1 MLDGCGRTIDYLRL
15 SVTDLCNYRCRY
27 CMPPEGVAK
36 RDHGDILSLEELANI
51 ARAAV
56 RLGVKKIRLTG
67 GEPLVR
73 RGIVEL
79 CRQLRTIPGLQE
91 LCLTTNGSLLPQLAA
106 PLREAGL
113 DRLNISLDTLRPDR
127 FAEMTR
133 LGHLSDALA
142 GIEAAE
148 AAGFHNLKLDT
159 VLIGGFNDDEID
171 DFINLTREHPWE
183 VRFIELMPMGPCA
196 EWDKARFLSGDTV
209 LQKVPALQQIESCG
223 VARRYRLPGAMGT
236 VGLISPVNHDFCAQ
250 CRRIRVTADG
260 KLKGCLHSAEE
271 LPLRGLHG
279 KELED
284 AIRQGI
290 LQKPERHH
298 LTERRSDTPR
308 NMNQIGG

>member
-1 MLDGCGRTIDYLRL
+1 MQDGCGRTIDYLRL
-15 SVTDLCNYRCRY
+15 SVTDLCNYRCRD
-27 CMPPEGVAK
+27 CMPPEGVVK
-36 RDHGDILSLEELANI
+36 RNHGDMLSLEELAEI
-51 ARAAV
+51 AEAAV
-56 RLGVKKIRLTG
+56 RVGVKKIRLTG

-79 CRQLRTIPGLQE
+79 CRRLRAIPRLEE
-91 LCLTTNGSLLPQLAA
+91 LCLTTNGALLPQLAA
-106 PLREAGL
+106 PLREAGV
-113 DRLNISLDTLRPDR
+113 DRLNISLDTLQPDR

-133 LGHLSDALA
+133 LGRLSDTLA

-159 VLIGGFNDDEID
+159 VLIGGFNDDEIE
-171 DFINLTREHPWE
+171 DFVNLTREHPWE

-196 EWDKARFLSGDTV
+196 EWDKGCFLPDDTV
-209 LQKVPALQQIESCG
+209 LQKIPALQQIEPCG
-223 VARRYRLPGAMGT
+223 VARRYRLPGAAGT
-236 VGLISPVNHDFCAQ
+236 VGLISPVHHDFCAQ

-279 KELED
+279 PELED

-290 LQKPERHH
+290 LHKPERHH
-298 LTERRSDTPR
+298 LAERRSDTPR

>member
-1 MLDGCGRTIDYLRL
+1 MQDGCGRTIDYLRL

-27 CMPPEGVAK
+27 CMPPEGVVK
-36 RDHGDILSLEELANI
+36 RNHGDMLSLEELAEI
-51 ARAAV
+51 AETAV
-56 RLGVKKIRLTG
+56 RVGVKKIRLTG

-79 CRQLRTIPGLQE
+79 CRRLRAIPRLEE
-91 LCLTTNGSLLPQLAA
+91 LCLTTNGALLPQLAA
-106 PLREAGL
+106 PLREAGV
-113 DRLNISLDTLRPDR
+113 DRLNISLDTLQPDR

-133 LGHLSDALA
+133 LGRLSDTLA

-159 VLIGGFNDDEID
+159 VLIGGFNDDEIE
-171 DFINLTREHPWE
+171 DFVNLTREHPWE

-196 EWDKARFLSGDTV
+196 EWDKGCFLPDDTV
-209 LQKVPALQQIESCG
+209 LQKIPALQQIEPCG
-223 VARRYRLPGAMGT
+223 VARRYRLPGAAGT
-236 VGLISPVNHDFCAQ
+236 VGLISPVHHDFCAQ

-279 KELED
+279 PELED

-290 LQKPERHH
+290 LHKPERHH
-298 LTERRSDTPR
+298 LAERRSDTPR

>member
-1 MLDGCGRTIDYLRL
+1 MLDGCGRTINYLRL

-36 RDHGDILSLEELANI
+36 RDHGDILSLEELADI

-73 RGIVEL
+73 QGIVEL

-91 LCLTTNGSLLPQLAA
+91 LCLTTNGALLPQLAA
-106 PLREAGL
+106 PLWEAGL

-148 AAGFHNLKLDT
+148 AAGFHTLKLDT

-196 EWDKARFLSGDTV
+196 EWDKSCFLSGDTV

-223 VARRYRLPGAMGT
+223 VARQYRLPGAMGT

>member
-1 MLDGCGRTIDYLRL
+1 MLDGCGRTINYLRL

-36 RDHGDILSLEELANI
+36 RDHGDILSLEELADI

-73 RGIVEL
+73 QGIVEL

-91 LCLTTNGSLLPQLAA
+91 LCLTTNGALLPQLAA
-106 PLREAGL
+106 PLWEAGL

-196 EWDKARFLSGDTV
+196 GWDRSRFLPAETV
-209 LQKVPALQQIESCG
+209 LDRMAELEPIEAQG
-223 VARRYRLPGAMGT
+223 VARRYQLPGALGT
-236 VGLISPVNHDFCAQ
+236 VGLISPVSHDFCAD

-260 KLKGCLHSAEE
+260 KLKGCLHSREE
-271 LPLRGLHG
+271 IPLRGLHG
-279 KELED
+279 QALED
-284 AIRQGI
+284 AVRRGI
-290 LQKPERHH
+290 LHKPERHH
-298 LTERRSDTPR
+298 LTERSSDTPR